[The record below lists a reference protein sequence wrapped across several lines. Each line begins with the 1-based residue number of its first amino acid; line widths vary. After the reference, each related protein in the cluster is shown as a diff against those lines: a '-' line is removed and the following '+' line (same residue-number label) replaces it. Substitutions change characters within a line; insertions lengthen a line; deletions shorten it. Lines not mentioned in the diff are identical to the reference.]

1 MADLRAVA
9 RAKAKKYGL
18 DPGVFERQIQQ
29 ESGFNPKIR
38 SPAGAL
44 GIAQIMPAT
53 ARGWGVNPL
62 NPSQALDAAARNMA
76 RYVQQFGSYE
86 KALRA
91 YNAGPGNVERSKS
104 FAETNNYV
112 RKILGGSSGGA
123 APRLLT
129 TKRTVPGA
137 LIAGAAG
144 MSLTTPGISFDA
156 KGYDEARR
164 KSILGEMIAK
174 RNPNSILLRS
184 GLLTTTEPSTSD
196 FTKETSSTTKIAGL
210 GSYRIPSSTSTS
222 TRLVGGGGARG
233 PFKIVGP
240 NPGRVKPYVSSFM
253 RRVAG
258 VYGQPIT
265 ASDGST
271 HSKYTVNGTISEHY
285 TGQAVDNPA
294 SGAALTRMGQAALV
308 AAGWSPARA
317 RKVKGGLFNVMQP
330 DGTRIQIIFNTMEGG
345 NHYNHL
351 HVGIRP
357 G

>member
-1 MADLRAVA
+1 
-9 RAKAKKYGL
+9 
-18 DPGVFERQIQQ
+18 
-29 ESGFNPKIR
+29 
-38 SPAGAL
+38 
-44 GIAQIMPAT
+44 
-53 ARGWGVNPL
+53 
-62 NPSQALDAAARNMA
+62 MA

-112 RKILGGSSGGA
+112 RTILGAGGDS

-184 GLLTTTEPSTSD
+184 GLLTTVEPSTAD
-196 FTKETSSTTKIAGL
+196 FTKQTSSTTKIAGL

-222 TRLVGGGGARG
+222 TRLVGGGGG
-233 PFKIVGP
+233 GSHKIV
-240 NPGRVKPYVSSFM
+240 RVDGKPVLGWL
-253 RRVAG
+253 A
-258 VYGQPIT
+258 
-265 ASDGST
+265 
-271 HSKYTVNGTISEHY
+271 
-285 TGQAVDNPA
+285 QAVAYARANGWRGTVTSGVRTPSEQIGAASRFGLQHYGPAGPLGSNHVTGHDGAIDVTDPGGFERALRGYRGKKPIRRMRDDPVHFSA
-294 SGAALTRMGQAALV
+294 SG
-308 AAGWSPARA
+308 
-317 RKVKGGLFNVMQP
+317 
-330 DGTRIQIIFNTMEGG
+330 
-345 NHYNHL
+345 H
-351 HVGIRP
+351 
-357 G
+357 

>member
-29 ESGFNPKIR
+29 ESGFNPGAR

-44 GIAQIMPAT
+44 GVAQIMPAT

-112 RKILGGSSGGA
+112 RTILGGGSGGA

-184 GLLTTTEPSTSD
+184 GLLTTVEPSTAD
-196 FTKETSSTTKIAGL
+196 FTKQTSSTTKIAGL

-222 TRLVGGGGARG
+222 TGWSA
-233 PFKIVGP
+233 
-240 NPGRVKPYVSSFM
+240 
-253 RRVAG
+253 
-258 VYGQPIT
+258 
-265 ASDGST
+265 
-271 HSKYTVNGTISEHY
+271 
-285 TGQAVDNPA
+285 
-294 SGAALTRMGQAALV
+294 V
-308 AAGWSPARA
+308 AAGQPQDRAGRRQARPRLAGPGRRLRAGQRLARDRDLRRADPERADRRRDPLRPPALRS
-317 RKVKGGLFNVMQP
+317 RRP
-330 DGTRIQIIFNTMEGG
+330 
-345 NHYNHL
+345 
-351 HVGIRP
+351 VGF
-357 G
+357 

>member
-112 RKILGGSSGGA
+112 RTILGGSSGGA

-184 GLLTTTEPSTSD
+184 GLLTTVEPSTAD
-196 FTKETSSTTKIAGL
+196 FTKQTSSTTKIAGL

-222 TRLVGGGGARG
+222 TRLVGGGGG
-233 PFKIVGP
+233 SHKIV
-240 NPGRVKPYVSSFM
+240 RVDGKPVLGWL
-253 RRVAG
+253 A
-258 VYGQPIT
+258 
-265 ASDGST
+265 
-271 HSKYTVNGTISEHY
+271 
-285 TGQAVDNPA
+285 QAVAYARANGWRGTVTSGVRTPSEQIGAASRFGLQHYGPAGPLGSNHVTGHDGAIDVTDPGGFERALRGYRGKKPIRRMRDDPVHFSA
-294 SGAALTRMGQAALV
+294 SG
-308 AAGWSPARA
+308 
-317 RKVKGGLFNVMQP
+317 
-330 DGTRIQIIFNTMEGG
+330 
-345 NHYNHL
+345 H
-351 HVGIRP
+351 
-357 G
+357 

>member
-1 MADLRAVA
+1 MADWRTLARRAAQKHGIDQPDIFV
-9 RAKAKKYGL
+9 
-18 DPGVFERQIQQ
+18 RQMGA
-29 ESGFNPKIR
+29 EAAGRDVR

-44 GIAQIMPAT
+44 GPAQIMPAT
-53 ARGWGVNPL
+53 ARAWGVRNPH
-62 NPSQALDAAARNMA
+62 NIVEAYDAAAKHMA
-76 RYVQQFGSYE
+76 GYIRQFGSYE

-112 RKILGGSSGGA
+112 RRILGGSSGGT

-184 GLLTTTEPSTSD
+184 GLLTTVEPSTAD
-196 FTKETSSTTKIAGL
+196 FTRQTSSTTKIAGL

-222 TRLVGGGGARG
+222 TRLVGGGGG
-233 PFKIVGP
+233 SHKIV
-240 NPGRVKPYVSSFM
+240 RVDGKPVLGWL
-253 RRVAG
+253 A
-258 VYGQPIT
+258 
-265 ASDGST
+265 
-271 HSKYTVNGTISEHY
+271 
-285 TGQAVDNPA
+285 QAVAYARANGWRGTVTSGVRTPSEQIGAASRFGLQHYGPAGPLGSNHVTGHDGAIDVTDPSGFERALRGYRGKKPIRRMRDDPVHFSA
-294 SGAALTRMGQAALV
+294 SG
-308 AAGWSPARA
+308 
-317 RKVKGGLFNVMQP
+317 
-330 DGTRIQIIFNTMEGG
+330 
-345 NHYNHL
+345 H
-351 HVGIRP
+351 
-357 G
+357 

>member
-29 ESGFNPKIR
+29 ESGFNPNIR

-44 GIAQIMPAT
+44 GVAQIMPAT

-112 RKILGGSSGGA
+112 RTILGGGGGGS

-184 GLLTTTEPSTSD
+184 GLLTTVEPSTSD
-196 FTKETSSTTKIAGL
+196 FTNRRRARR
-210 GSYRIPSSTSTS
+210 GSRAWAATASPPRRAPRH
-222 TRLVGGGGARG
+222 RLVGGGGG
-233 PFKIVGP
+233 SHKIVRVDGKPVLGWLAQAVAYARANGWRGTVTSGVRTPSEQIGAASRFGLQHYGP
-240 NPGRVKPYVSSFM
+240 AGPLGSNHVTGHDGAIDVTDPSGFERALRGYRGKKPIRRM
-253 RRVAG
+253 RDDPVHFSARSLMRCIGAECESHDFPV
-258 VYGQPIT
+258 
-265 ASDGST
+265 
-271 HSKYTVNGTISEHY
+271 SEH
-285 TGQAVDNPA
+285 
-294 SGAALTRMGQAALV
+294 
-308 AAGWSPARA
+308 
-317 RKVKGGLFNVMQP
+317 
-330 DGTRIQIIFNTMEGG
+330 
-345 NHYNHL
+345 
-351 HVGIRP
+351 
-357 G
+357 

>member
-29 ESGFNPKIR
+29 ESGFNPGAR

-44 GIAQIMPAT
+44 GVAQIMPAT

-91 YNAGPGNVERSKS
+91 YNAGPGNVEKSKG

-112 RKILGGSSGGA
+112 RTILGGGGGS

-164 KSILGEMIAK
+164 KSILGEMVAK

-184 GLLTTTEPSTSD
+184 GLLTTVEPSTSD
-196 FTKETSSTTKIAGL
+196 FTKEVSSTTRIAGL

-222 TRLVGGGGARG
+222 TTAGRRWRWWQPQDRADRRQARPRLAG
-233 PFKIVGP
+233 
-240 NPGRVKPYVSSFM
+240 PGRRLRSGERLARDRDLGRTDPERAD
-253 RRVAG
+253 RRRLALRPPALRSRRPVG
-258 VYGQPIT
+258 FQPRHRPRRGHRRHRPQRIR
-265 ASDGST
+265 A
-271 HSKYTVNGTISEHY
+271 
-285 TGQAVDNPA
+285 
-294 SGAALTRMGQAALV
+294 GAARIPGQEADPADARRPCALL
-308 AAGWSPARA
+308 S
-317 RKVKGGLFNVMQP
+317 
-330 DGTRIQIIFNTMEGG
+330 
-345 NHYNHL
+345 
-351 HVGIRP
+351 
-357 G
+357 

>member
-1 MADLRAVA
+1 MADWRTLARRAAQKHGIDQPDIFV
-9 RAKAKKYGL
+9 
-18 DPGVFERQIQQ
+18 RQMGA
-29 ESGFNPKIR
+29 EAAGRDVR

-44 GIAQIMPAT
+44 GPAQIMPAT
-53 ARGWGVNPL
+53 ARAWGVRNPH
-62 NPSQALDAAARNMA
+62 NIIEAYDAAAKHMA
-76 RYVQQFGSYE
+76 GYIRQFGSYE

-112 RKILGGSSGGA
+112 RRILGGGSGGS

-184 GLLTTTEPSTSD
+184 GLLTTVEPSTAD

-222 TRLVGGGGARG
+222 TRLVGGGGG
-233 PFKIVGP
+233 SHKIV
-240 NPGRVKPYVSSFM
+240 RVDGKPVLGWL
-253 RRVAG
+253 A
-258 VYGQPIT
+258 
-265 ASDGST
+265 
-271 HSKYTVNGTISEHY
+271 
-285 TGQAVDNPA
+285 QAVAYARANGWRGTVTSGVRTP
-294 SGAALTRMGQAALV
+294 SEQIGAASRFGLQHYGPAGPLGSNHVTGHDGAIDVTDPSGFERALRGYRGKKPIRRMRDDPVHFSANG
-308 AAGWSPARA
+308 
-317 RKVKGGLFNVMQP
+317 
-330 DGTRIQIIFNTMEGG
+330 
-345 NHYNHL
+345 H
-351 HVGIRP
+351 
-357 G
+357 